1 MPGILSPTRGG
12 EASYPNQDRAIQLA
26 IERDVPLHFLYV
38 TDVRFIHKQSGPIT
52 IDLLEEELGE
62 MGEFLL
68 TMAQERAEKQGIP
81 ASAHLR
87 RGAFREAMADVIQ
100 EQGITTVV
108 LGSPRGATRITS
120 EGYLE
125 KVTQFL
131 VEEQGVEVFVVNE
144 GRIVMHRG
152 LGTSRPGE

>member
-26 IERDVPLHFLYV
+26 KERQVPLHFLYV
-38 TDVRFIHKQSGPIT
+38 ADARFIHKPSGPIT
-52 IDLLEEELGE
+52 IDLEQELGE

-68 TMAQERAEKQGIP
+68 TMAQERAEEQGIE
-81 ASAHLR
+81 AAAHLR

-100 EQGITTVV
+100 EQAITTVV
-108 LGSPRGATRITS
+108 LGSPSGATRITS
-120 EGYLE
+120 EEYLE
-125 KVTQFL
+125 VVTEFL
-131 VEEQGVEVFVVNE
+131 VEEQGVEVFVVHD

-152 LGTSRPGE
+152 PGTGPPEK